1 VRRLTSRIPV
11 PAKHAVR
18 RVLRR
23 PPSNARRYLRR
34 GISVDEF
41 LGRLTAAGV
50 RYAVL
55 RWFETLPAVE
65 PDNDIDL
72 LVADEDLP
80 LVESLLTP
88 YRPFRLTQK
97 VDLYSVSGHGRT
109 HFGGVPYFPEELATR
124 LLDRAVL
131 LHGRYKVPSPR
142 DHLDS
147 LAFHAVHHKGAAS
160 GLPTAGAAPATAH
173 GGPIGATVDRLAREL
188 SVDLELS
195 LDGLDRYLA
204 EAGLDPA
211 APTRASFA
219 AQRRRLY
226 GS

>member
-1 VRRLTSRIPV
+1 VRRLRSRVPLPV
-11 PAKHAVR
+11 KHAVR
-18 RVLRR
+18 RLLRR
-23 PPSNARRYLRR
+23 PPTNARRYLRQ

-65 PDNDIDL
+65 PDNDIDV

-80 LVESLLTP
+80 VVESLLTP

-97 VDLYSVSGHGRT
+97 VDLYSVTGQGYT

-124 LLDRAVL
+124 LLDRAVA

-147 LAFHAVHHKGAAS
+147 LAFHAVHHKGEAS
-160 GLPTAGAAPATAH
+160 GLPTAGAAPAGAQ
-173 GGPIGATVDRLAREL
+173 GGRIGATVDRLAREL

-195 LDGLDRYLA
+195 LDGLDRYLG
-204 EAGLDPA
+204 ETGLTPA
-211 APTRASFA
+211 APIRASFA